1 MSDDQFMSSGLRI
14 PPTVFV
20 RQLRARLDE
29 LDVESSI
36 APRAARL
43 RWVAGST
50 AVLAAAA
57 ALSFPSVRAAATAF
71 LDYFRI
77 VNYAPVAVQSHQ
89 LSLLGPR
96 GIDLPAVLGQETQTL
111 QAPAPPQRVP
121 TPQAAAPMA
130 GIHISVPAWRPVG
143 LDLQQVD
150 VSGSRSWRFTA
161 NTSRLQ
167 QVLSSLGIDDLTIP
181 AAINGQSVALQVA
194 PVVRIAYG
202 NGGRQATLWES
213 RQPVVSLPAGTDL
226 PQLAEIALRVLGI
239 DRAQAYEIAQSFDWR
254 TTLMVPIPADVS
266 NFRRVNIQ
274 GHPGLLIVTNRRTAR
289 DRRPGESSRIM
300 WSTDDRVFALV
311 GNLPPDQLFDMAQS
325 IQ

>member
-1 MSDDQFMSSGLRI
+1 MSDDQFMSSGLRV

-29 LDVESSI
+29 IDVEASS

-50 AVLAAAA
+50 AVLALAA

-71 LDYFRI
+71 LDYFRV
-77 VNYAPVAVQSHQ
+77 VNYAPVVVQPHQ
-89 LSLLGPR
+89 MSLLGPR

-111 QAPAPPQRVP
+111 QEAAPPQRVP
-121 TPQAAAPMA
+121 TPQAAGGMA
-130 GIHISVPAWRPVG
+130 GIPISLPAWRPVG
-143 LDLQQVD
+143 LDLRQVD
-150 VSGSRSWRFTA
+150 VLGSRSWRFTA
-161 NTSRLQ
+161 NTARLQ
-167 QVLSSLGIDDLTIP
+167 QALSSLGVDDLTLPTSIS
-181 AAINGQSVALQVA
+181 GQSVTLQVA

-202 NGGRQATLWES
+202 DGGRQATLWES

-226 PQLAEIALRVLGI
+226 PQLAEIALRALGV
-239 DRAQAYEIAQSFDWR
+239 DRTQAYEIAQSFDWR

-266 NFRRVNIQ
+266 NFRRVNIE
-274 GHPGLLIVTNRRTAR
+274 GHPGLLIVTNRRTAP
-289 DRRPGESSRIM
+289 DKRPLESSRIM

-311 GNLPPDQLFDMAQS
+311 GNLPPDELFDMAQS
-325 IQ
+325 VQ